1 MTLTLRVLRTNLYI
15 LNMRMRMP
23 FRYGIVTV
31 TALPH
36 LFVRAEVEIDGDRHL
51 GLASD
56 GLAIKWFTKDPNLSA
71 RDELAQIIRVV
82 ETACDVA
89 RAAGKHRSVFE
100 WWMHTY
106 QGMSAWAGGWGI
118 PPLLASFGTSL
129 LERAVI
135 DAFCRAHDTPF
146 AQIARDNRLGIRVDH
161 LHPEL
166 ERVEPRFALPE
177 MPLRSVI
184 ARHTVGLA
192 DPIRESDITT
202 DDRVNDG
209 LPQSLEACIRA
220 YGLSHFKIKIFG
232 DLAKDLDRLR
242 NIERVLRE
250 TSPDYRFTLDAN
262 ENFGSVEPLREL
274 WAALNADASLRA
286 FMSRLLFVE
295 QPIHRAAALSV
306 QTTRELNAW
315 RERPPIIIDESD
327 AEVGS
332 ADAALAGGY
341 AGTSHKNCKGII
353 KSIANA
359 CLLARR
365 RQLDPLSRL
374 VLSAEDLCNV
384 GPVAL
389 QQDLAVV
396 GALGIDHVERN
407 GHHYYRGLSMYPP
420 GTIEPVI
427 ARHTDLY
434 RSLDD
439 GTPAVRIESG
449 RMSIGSVVDAPFG
462 LAARFDP
469 SGFVPLRDWTFESLG
484 IA

>member
-1 MTLTLRVLRTNLYI
+1 
-15 LNMRMRMP
+15 
-23 FRYGIVTV
+23 
-31 TALPH
+31 
-36 LFVRAEVEIDGDRHL
+36 
-51 GLASD
+51 
-56 GLAIKWFTKDPNLSA
+56 
-71 RDELAQIIRVV
+71 
-82 ETACDVA
+82 
-89 RAAGKHRSVFE
+89 
-100 WWMHTY
+100 
-106 QGMSAWAGGWGI
+106 
-118 PPLLASFGTSL
+118 
-129 LERAVI
+129 
-135 DAFCRAHDTPF
+135 
-146 AQIARDNRLGIRVDH
+146 
-161 LHPEL
+161 
-166 ERVEPRFALPE
+166 
-177 MPLRSVI
+177 VI

-192 DPIRESDITT
+192 DPIRESDISPA
-202 DDRVNDG
+202 DRVDDG

-242 NIERVLRE
+242 KIERVLAE

-262 ENFGSVEPLREL
+262 ENFASVEPLREL
-274 WAALNADASLRA
+274 WATLNSDSSLRE

-295 QPIHRAAALSV
+295 QPMHRAAALSV

-315 RERPPIIIDESD
+315 HDRPPIIIDESD

-332 ADAALAGGY
+332 AAAALAGGY

-365 RQLDPLSRL
+365 QQLEPSRRF

-396 GALGIDHVERN
+396 GALGIEHVERN

-420 GTIEPVI
+420 GTVEPIV

-434 RSLDD
+434 RHLDD
-439 GTPAVRIESG
+439 GTPAVRIENG
-449 RMSIGSVVDAPFG
+449 RMSIGSVVNAPFG
-462 LAARFDP
+462 LAERFDP
-469 SGFVPLRDWTFESLG
+469 SAFVPRRDWTFDSLG
-484 IA
+484 IT